1 MAGRISAVFGRRSGL
16 APLIYGVLAAIA
28 TAAVCVA
35 ILTQQEVG
43 NRKTIAEGLVRVAA
57 VSTSLGAWAGDDATG
72 DFLAKDMLP
81 RFLEASE
88 VRKPGEDG
96 DAAADADEATDRDKT
111 RRHRRIA
118 HLLIFST
125 GKAKAP
131 LFPLAWCGG
140 PLGSPPQCGGKGDVG
155 PLPTD
160 EARTVWRAAVA
171 SWTAGRAHA
180 AEAADTLG
188 ELDIA
193 AVAPI
198 WWPGN
203 VEDPE
208 PRYVGMA
215 VAATV
220 APAWA
225 DILFGER
232 WPLILLLAVVIFG
245 LAYAVAE
252 RARQLADERD
262 KLHGAQRSLEGVNAD
277 LQASVAKEAEAR
289 AELEQTNGD
298 LVLTA
303 RKAEEANRA
312 KSIFLAQMNHE
323 IRNPLNAIIQR
334 AEYLQEISEE
344 DDLEEYNEETTAIV
358 SRSRHLLEVINK
370 VLDMSQIEAGR
381 IEPEFHRREIG
392 VLVEE
397 LKELAEPLVQKTGN
411 AFVIEADGE
420 ALGDMVTDVTRA
432 RQCILNLVSN
442 SAKFTSDGE
451 VRLAVTLKDNAQ
463 ATELLGQR
471 AGTVAEWVSFKVV
484 DTGIGMTPEELARIF
499 EPFTQANEGI
509 SAKYG
514 GTGLGLSLT
523 QELCQLLGGDIFMW
537 SEKGVGTTAE
547 MLLPRYNA
555 AGVSKSAPQPVD
567 VRKKVK
573 RVLVVDDD
581 EAFHGQIEKMLG
593 SFAVELLHARTVESG
608 MTLCRSARP
617 DVVVL
622 DILMPVHDGWRFLS
636 LKRQEAELEDIP
648 VLIVTGTE
656 YDGRAEEL
664 GATSFFSKPLDAE
677 RKDQFLHMVTKLLGG
692 REVRRVLIV
701 DDEFE
706 TRRNLRRSFADRG
719 AEVSEAEN
727 GVIALETLIA
737 EPTPDLIIMDLVMPE
752 MDGFETISRIRAS
765 EEWHDV
771 PIVVL
776 TSKDLT
782 RTERENLSQTT
793 DGLLDKSTVA
803 LKDVASLVAR
813 ITDTADTAA

>member
-1 MAGRISAVFGRRSGL
+1 MAGRLSAVFGRRSGL
-16 APLIYGVLAAIA
+16 APLIYGVLAAVV
-28 TAAVCVA
+28 TAAVCVV
-35 ILTQQEVG
+35 ILTQQEIG

-57 VSTSLGAWAGDDATG
+57 ISTSLGAWAGDEATG
-72 DFLAKDMLP
+72 NFLAKDMLP

-88 VRKPGEDG
+88 IRKPGDGG
-96 DAAADADEATDRDKT
+96 DAEADGATDRAKK
-111 RRHRRIA
+111 RQRRRIG

-125 GKAKAP
+125 GKDKAP
-131 LFPLAWCGG
+131 LYPLAWCGG
-140 PLGSPPQCGGKGDVG
+140 PLGAPPECGGKGVDG
-155 PLPTD
+155 PLST
-160 EARTVWRAAVA
+160 EAARAEWREAVA
-171 SWTAGRAHA
+171 SWTVGVDHE
-180 AEAADTLG
+180 AETLG
-188 ELDIA
+188 DLDIA

-198 WWPGN
+198 KWPGN
-203 VEDPE
+203 AEDPE
-208 PRYVGMA
+208 ARYVGMA
-215 VAATV
+215 VAATD

-225 DILFGER
+225 DILLGER

-262 KLHGAQRSLEGVNAD
+262 KLHGARRSLEGANID

-289 AELEQTNGD
+289 AELERTNGD

-303 RKAEEANRA
+303 QKAEEANRA

-411 AFVIEADGE
+411 DFVIEADGE

-451 VRLAVTLKDNAQ
+451 VRLAVTLKDNAE
-463 ATELLGQR
+463 ATALLGER
-471 AGTVAEWVSFKVV
+471 AGSIAEWVSFKVV

-555 AGVSKSAPQPVD
+555 AGVSKSAPAPVD

-581 EAFHGQIEKMLG
+581 EAFHSQIEKML
-593 SFAVELLHARTVESG
+593 SAFAIELLHARTVESG
-608 MTLCRSARP
+608 MMLCRSAHP
-617 DVVVL
+617 DVIVL

-636 LKRQEAELEDIP
+636 LKRQEKDLEAIP

-656 YDGRAEEL
+656 YDDRAEEL

-782 RTERENLSQTT
+782 RTERENLSQST

-813 ITDTADTAA
+813 ITDTAETAV